1 MREIIILLTNFIND
15 MHDFINYIVNYVFQL
30 NLTDKDLHFWV
41 MGIIGFTIFIFVL
54 LISNYISQL
63 PYGITILSFLYTFT
77 FMVVLVFA
85 IEIQQAITNRGAMEF
100 EDAVIGLWGFL
111 VFFFWFVI
119 ASSVFIYIRR
129 LFMKLKRRKR

>member
-100 EDAVIGLWGFL
+100 EDGVIGLWGFL
-111 VFFFWFVI
+111 VFFCWFVI